1 MIKNKALKTRLL
13 ENPEVKAE
21 YDKLEP
27 GYELVRELVRARTH
41 AGLTQTQV
49 AERMG
54 TTQSVVAR
62 LESGKPP
69 SMKRLQR
76 FADAT
81 GAKLTISLDR

>member
-1 MIKNKALKTRLL
+1 MIANKTLKTRLL
-13 ENPEVKAE
+13 DNPEVKAE

-27 GYELVRELVRARTH
+27 GYELVRELVRARSR
-41 AGLTQTQV
+41 AGLTQAQV

-62 LESGKPP
+62 LESGQPP
-69 SMKRLQR
+69 SMKSLQR

-81 GAKLTISLDR
+81 GSKLTISLQS